1 MAPSPLSPLRKALR
15 PYRSVFVVYDRNVE
29 AWARQIAALRPGT
42 PLFALTADE
51 AHKTPETALDI
62 CRWLLAQGADRKALL
77 LAVGGGI
84 TTDLAGFA
92 ACIYK
97 RGIRYANVPTTLL
110 AQVDAGLGGKTGA
123 NLDGY
128 KNMVGVIRQ
137 PEFVCILPGTL
148 ATLPD
153 RAFRSGVA
161 ELLKTFLIGDAA
173 AYGKAVAL
181 LRKGRPAPDDPE
193 LGGLI
198 RRAAAI
204 KQAIVDRD
212 EQERGRRRVLN
223 LGHTYAHA
231 LEWYQQT
238 HPCANPLSHGEAV
251 AVGLVCAARL
261 SERLG
266 LAQEG
271 LARRIEEDLCACG
284 LPTALPCPEEALEEA
299 VRKDKK
305 AEGDQVCFVLL
316 RSIGHVVLKK
326 L

>member
-1 MAPSPLSPLRKALR
+1 M
-15 PYRSVFVVYDRNVE
+15 
-29 AWARQIAALRPGT
+29 
-42 PLFALTADE
+42 
-51 AHKTPETALDI
+51 
-62 CRWLLAQGADRKALL
+62 
-77 LAVGGGI
+77 GGGI

-97 RGIRYANVPTTLL
+97 RGIHYANVPTTLL

-137 PEFVCILPGTL
+137 PEFVCILL
-148 ATLPD
+148 
-153 RAFRSGVA
+153 
-161 ELLKTFLIGDAA
+161 GDAA
-173 AYGKAVAL
+173 AHAKAVAL

-204 KQAIVDRD
+204 KQAIVDCD

-238 HPCANPLSHGEAV
+238 HRCADPLTHGEAV

-271 LARRIEEDLCACG
+271 LARRIEDDLRACG